1 MCFLVSTSCKVP
13 LRSECAAPHTGM
25 FASYLHH
32 ICVKSKSARTVHC
45 AASLKLHVQQLCEC
59 MYSKGA
65 HKDRQTACITHEQ
78 ETLTGLKA
86 TFAVHP
92 VQPGGEAGAGRVG
105 KTWDTALARDSSRP
119 SAPGGPENCIPT
131 GRPSVENCPV
141 GKART
146 ADQQMCQMR
155 AVMLR
160 GGAAAVPVRLM

>member
-1 MCFLVSTSCKVP
+1 MCSSAYQHVC
-13 LRSECAAPHTGM
+13 
-25 FASYLHH
+25 
-32 ICVKSKSARTVHC
+32 IKSKTACTAHC
-45 AASLKLHVQQLCEC
+45 TASLKLHVQQRCKC

-65 HKDRQTACITHEQ
+65 HKATRTTCTKQKL

-105 KTWDTALARDSSRP
+105 NTWDTALARDSSRP

-146 ADQQMCQMR
+146 ANQQMRQMGVMTCR
-155 AVMLR
+155 AAR
-160 GGAAAVPVRLM
+160 SSSCSSC

>member
-1 MCFLVSTSCKVP
+1 MCSCVFQHVCIM
-13 LRSECAAPHTGM
+13 SE
-25 FASYLHH
+25 
-32 ICVKSKSARTVHC
+32 SACTAHC
-45 AASLKLHVQQLCEC
+45 TASLRLHLQQLCEC

-65 HKDRQTACITHEQ
+65 HKERHTTCTANKQ

-146 ADQQMCQMR
+146 ADQQICQMR
-155 AVMLR
+155 AVMLQ
-160 GGAAAVPVRLM
+160 GAAAAAPVGLL